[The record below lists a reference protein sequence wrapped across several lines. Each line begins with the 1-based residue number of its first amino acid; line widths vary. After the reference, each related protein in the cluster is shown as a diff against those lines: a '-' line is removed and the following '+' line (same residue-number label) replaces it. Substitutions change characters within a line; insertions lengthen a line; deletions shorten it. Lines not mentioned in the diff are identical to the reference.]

1 MSNDFEL
8 DPALEAQTDNDG
20 AVPLLSGYEVL
31 GRILAQH
38 GPVKYTKALLDSGD
52 IPAGTVIESLTGPI
66 QEAGEGMIAKVENTG
81 TGEATVTVQVSSI
94 GISVG
99 FACKGVVLYVE
110 DPDTKEDVAYTYL
123 DLHGHPAWI
132 RAEGGAT
139 NSFVTFEIQS
149 IISSASSV
157 QAVIN
162 TKALARVID
171 LENAIS
177 EHNTSPACHQ
187 DIRAALSNKA
197 DKGPPQVYDLPLVDG
212 YSLGVDGAGYGKTQE
227 GIVCVYF
234 SVYGNFEASAS
245 NIGGDAFATLP
256 EGFRPTG
263 KIPVPVVQQ
272 DIPGPD
278 WVKVIVHPDGSM
290 RYYGNGST
298 TAIYGSVSF
307 VTN

>member
-1 MSNDFEL
+1 M
-8 DPALEAQTDNDG
+8 
-20 AVPLLSGYEVL
+20 
-31 GRILAQH
+31 
-38 GPVKYTKALLDSGD
+38 
-52 IPAGTVIESLTGPI
+52 
-66 QEAGEGMIAKVENTG
+66 
-81 TGEATVTVQVSSI
+81 
-94 GISVG
+94 
-99 FACKGVVLYVE
+99 
-110 DPDTKEDVAYTYL
+110 
-123 DLHGHPAWI
+123 
-132 RAEGGAT
+132 
-139 NSFVTFEIQS
+139 
-149 IISSASSV
+149 
-157 QAVIN
+157 
-162 TKALARVID
+162 
-171 LENAIS
+171 
-177 EHNTSPACHQ
+177 
-187 DIRAALSNKA
+187 
-197 DKGPPQVYDLPLVDG
+197 YDLPLVDG